1 MNCVVLTPCS
11 RGLGRVPTP
20 VTAVAAARS
29 RTTARTAAPGPQRP
43 DRSARTAVPGRP
55 ARDPPS
61 GGDALAGSAT
71 PGHTAPAR
79 DTLNDADGSRSVRL
93 F

>member
-11 RGLGRVPTP
+11 RGLDRVPTP
-20 VTAVAAARS
+20 VTPVAAARS
-29 RTTARTAAPGPQRP
+29 RTTARTAAPGPPCPHDRP
-43 DRSARTAVPGRP
+43 G
-55 ARDPPS
+55 PPS

>member
-43 DRSARTAVPGRP
+43 DRRARTAGP
-55 ARDPPS
+55 DPPS